1 MVQDPVQ
8 ARSKKH
14 EAYRPRNIS
23 YNRAID
29 ILDLLTMNA
38 RAQLPRARVAPHQPS
53 PCSCTGRQ
61 TPSSSSCSRPSSI
74 SASRMVTALAI
85 FASGA
90 TASSPMRG
98 GAAASRALATT
109 AAARAEF
116 AFESSKQSTLL
127 CSSLTASTKQGMLD
141 EAREAKNAG
150 ADVVELRLDF
160 LQDFD
165 PSRDL
170 EEMIKGFELPCIV
183 TYRPSWEGGQ
193 YQGDDAPRLAALKL
207 AMEIGAAYV
216 DVEFLIAPVFM
227 AAIRAEADQGK
238 EYTTKIIVSSHDY
251 KATASD
257 VDLRK
262 LVQAIRAVGADVVKF
277 ATTGQDVSDGNRVLS
292 IVKEASASGPIIGL
306 CMGEKGQAT
315 RILAPKYGGYLT
327 FGALSPERQSAPG
340 QPTIDQLKNLYRLD
354 TQSADTKIL
363 GIVGNPVSHSKS
375 PAIHN
380 GALGQSGLTDY
391 VYIPLLVDDFDRFL
405 QSLPDED
412 WVGLSVTIP
421 HKGAALAAAA
431 EADEVA
437 SSIAAANTLVRI
449 GSGKG
454 FKAYNTDWL
463 AAITS
468 IEHAMT
474 EAGMTSGDSAA
485 SPLAGKTV
493 VVLGAGGAGRALA
506 FGAASRGASVVV
518 ANRTATKAVELAEQL
533 SPKGRGVSLEDLGS
547 GKVGGDVLVNTTS
560 VGMQPNDGESPVP
573 EHVTATFEVVFDAVY
588 TPLHTKLLRDA
599 EKAGAVVVT
608 GEKMFVGQ
616 AAEQYRLFTQQ
627 EPDTQLMTDIVLGR
641 K

>member
-1 MVQDPVQ
+1 
-8 ARSKKH
+8 
-14 EAYRPRNIS
+14 
-23 YNRAID
+23 
-29 ILDLLTMNA
+29 
-38 RAQLPRARVAPHQPS
+38 
-53 PCSCTGRQ
+53 
-61 TPSSSSCSRPSSI
+61 
-74 SASRMVTALAI
+74 MVTALAI

>member
-1 MVQDPVQ
+1 MI
-8 ARSKKH
+8 AM
-14 EAYRPRNIS
+14 A
-23 YNRAID
+23 
-29 ILDLLTMNA
+29 
-38 RAQLPRARVAPHQPS
+38 
-53 PCSCTGRQ
+53 C
-61 TPSSSSCSRPSSI
+61 
-74 SASRMVTALAI
+74 
-85 FASGA
+85 
-90 TASSPMRG
+90 
-98 GAAASRALATT
+98 
-109 AAARAEF
+109 AEF
-116 AFESSKQSTLL
+116 AFDPAKQSTLL
-127 CSSLTASTKQGMLD
+127 CSSLTASTKQGMLE
-141 EAREAKNAG
+141 EAKEAKNAG

-160 LQDFD
+160 LKDFD

-193 YQGDDAPRLAALKL
+193 YDGDDAPRLAALKL

-216 DVEFLIAPVFM
+216 DVEFLMAEVFM
-227 AAIRAEADQGK
+227 TAIRAEIEQGK
-238 EYTTKIIVSSHDY
+238 EYQTKIIVSSHDY
-251 KATASD
+251 EATASD
-257 VDLRK
+257 EDLRK

-277 ATTGQDVSDGNRVLS
+277 ATTGQDISDGNRVLS

-340 QPTIDQLKNLYRLD
+340 QPTINQLKNLYRLES
-354 TQSADTKIL
+354 QSANTKVL

-380 GALGQSGLTDY
+380 GALAQAGLTDY
-391 VYIPLLVDDFDRFL
+391 VYIPLLVDDFDRFVE
-405 QSLPDED
+405 SLPDDD

-431 EADEVA
+431 EADTVA

-449 GSGKG
+449 ENGKG

-468 IEHAMT
+468 IENAMI
-474 EAGMTSGDSAA
+474 ENGMGPSADAGTDA
-485 SPLAGKTV
+485 SPLTGKTV

-518 ANRTATKAVELAEQL
+518 ANRTAEKAVELAEQL
-533 SPKGRGVSLEDLGS
+533 NPKGQGVSLNDLNGGS
-547 GKVGGDVLVNTTS
+547 VTGDILVNTTS
-560 VGMQPNDGESPVP
+560 VGMHPNDDESPVP
-573 EHVTATFEVVFDAVY
+573 EYVTASFKVVFDAVY
-588 TPLHTKLLRDA
+588 TPLHTRLLQDA
-599 EKAGAVVVT
+599 EKAGAIVVT

-627 EPDTQLMTDIVLGR
+627 EPDQALMTDIVLGR
-641 K
+641 NRNFL

>member
-1 MVQDPVQ
+1 
-8 ARSKKH
+8 
-14 EAYRPRNIS
+14 
-23 YNRAID
+23 
-29 ILDLLTMNA
+29 
-38 RAQLPRARVAPHQPS
+38 
-53 PCSCTGRQ
+53 
-61 TPSSSSCSRPSSI
+61 
-74 SASRMVTALAI
+74 
-85 FASGA
+85 
-90 TASSPMRG
+90 
-98 GAAASRALATT
+98 
-109 AAARAEF
+109 
-116 AFESSKQSTLL
+116 
-127 CSSLTASTKQGMLD
+127 
-141 EAREAKNAG
+141 
-150 ADVVELRLDF
+150 
-160 LQDFD
+160 
-165 PSRDL
+165 
-170 EEMIKGFELPCIV
+170 MIKGFELPCIV

>member
-1 MVQDPVQ
+1 
-8 ARSKKH
+8 
-14 EAYRPRNIS
+14 
-23 YNRAID
+23 
-29 ILDLLTMNA
+29 MNA
-38 RAQLPRARVAPHQPS
+38 RGQLHSSIHSSIHRARVAQPS
-53 PCSCTGRQ
+53 PGCSGKHAPAP
-61 TPSSSSCSRPSSI
+61 TPSCARPLTSAPRRIAPEMALHAIGGVVCSPR
-74 SASRMVTALAI
+74 
-85 FASGA
+85 
-90 TASSPMRG
+90 RG
-98 GAAASRALATT
+98 GAARAAGSRAR
-109 AAARAEF
+109 AASARAEL
-116 AFESSKQSTLL
+116 AFDPSKRSTLL
-127 CSSLTASTKQGMLD
+127 CSSLTASTKKGMLE
-141 EAREAKNAG
+141 EAREAKDAG

-160 LQDFD
+160 LEDFE

-170 EEMIKGFELPCIV
+170 AEMIKGFELPCIV

-193 YQGDDAPRLAALKL
+193 YQGEDAPRLAALKL
-207 AMEIGAAYV
+207 AMEVGAAYV

-227 AAIRAEADQGK
+227 AAIRAEVERGT
-238 EYTTKIIVSSHDY
+238 EYKTKIIVSSHDY
-251 KATASD
+251 TATASD
-257 VDLRK
+257 GDLRK
-262 LVQAIRAVGADVVKF
+262 LVEAIRAVGADIVKF
-277 ATTGQDVSDGNRVLS
+277 ATTGQDISDGNRVLS
-292 IVKEASASGPIIGL
+292 IVKEASASGPVIGL

-354 TQSADTKIL
+354 TQSADTKVL

-380 GALGQSGLTDY
+380 GALCKSGLNDY
-391 VYIPLLVDDFDRFL
+391 VYIPLLVDDFDGFVR
-405 QSLPDED
+405 SLPDED

-421 HKGAALAAAA
+421 HKAAALAAAA

-437 SSIAAANTLVRI
+437 SSIAAANTLVRL
-449 GSGKG
+449 GNGKG

-474 EAGMTSGDSAA
+474 EAGMTSGDSGEGEGT

-506 FGAASRGASVVV
+506 FGAASRGASVIV
-518 ANRTATKAVELAEQL
+518 ANRTAAKAVELAEQL
-533 SPKGRGVSLEDLGS
+533 RPKGRGVSLDDLCS

-560 VGMQPNDGESPVP
+560 VGMQPNDDESPVP
-573 EHVTATFEVVFDAVY
+573 EHVTAAFKVVFDAVY
-588 TPLHTKLLRDA
+588 TPLQTKLLRDA
-599 EKAGAVVVT
+599 ERAGAVVVT

-627 EPDTQLMTDIVLGR
+627 EPDTELMTDIVLGR
-641 K
+641 TII

>member
-1 MVQDPVQ
+1 
-8 ARSKKH
+8 
-14 EAYRPRNIS
+14 
-23 YNRAID
+23 
-29 ILDLLTMNA
+29 
-38 RAQLPRARVAPHQPS
+38 
-53 PCSCTGRQ
+53 
-61 TPSSSSCSRPSSI
+61 
-74 SASRMVTALAI
+74 MVTALTI
-85 FASGA
+85 CTSGGA
-90 TASSPMRG
+90 ASSSLRA
-98 GAAASRALATT
+98 GAAASRALVT
-109 AAARAEF
+109 AAAGQADL
-116 AFESSKQSTLL
+116 AFDSSKRSTLL
-127 CSSLTASTKQGMLD
+127 CSSLTASTKRGMLD

-160 LQDFD
+160 LEDFD

-170 EEMIKGFELPCIV
+170 EEMIEAFELPCIV

-227 AAIRAEADQGK
+227 AAIRAEVDQGK
-238 EYTTKIIVSSHDY
+238 EYKTKIIVSSHDY

-257 VDLRK
+257 EDLRK
-262 LVQAIRAVGADVVKF
+262 LVEAIRAVGADIVKF
-277 ATTGQDVSDGNRVLS
+277 ATTGQDISDGNRVLS
-292 IVKEASASGPIIGL
+292 IVKEASASGPVIGL

-354 TQSADTKIL
+354 TQSAHTKIL

-380 GALGQSGLTDY
+380 GVLGQSGLTDY
-391 VYIPLLVDDFDRFL
+391 VYIPLLVDDFDRFI

-412 WVGLSVTIP
+412 WIGLSVTIP

-437 SSIAAANTLVRI
+437 NSIAAANTLVRM

-468 IEHAMT
+468 IENAMA
-474 EAGMTSGDSAA
+474 EAGMSSGDAVA

-506 FGAASRGASVVV
+506 FGAASRGASVII
-518 ANRTATKAVELAEQL
+518 ANRTASKAVELAEQL
-533 SPKGRGVSLEDLGS
+533 SPKGRGVSLDDLGS

-560 VGMQPNDGESPVP
+560 VGMQPNDGKSPVP
-573 EHVTATFEVVFDAVY
+573 EHVTATFKVVFDAVY

-627 EPDTQLMTDIVLGR
+627 EPDTDLMTDIVLGR

>member
-449 GSGKG
+449 GERQGVQGVQHGLAGGDRVDRAGHGGGRHDGGRRRGWRESAGRQDGGRAWARGAPAGRWRSGRRPGAPRSSSRIGLQTKG
-454 FKAYNTDWL
+454 GGSWP
-463 AAITS
+463 S
-468 IEHAMT
+468 SCSP
-474 EAGMTSGDSAA
+474 AGPGRVAWRTSAA
-485 SPLAGKTV
+485 A
-493 VVLGAGGAGRALA
+493 
-506 FGAASRGASVVV
+506 
-518 ANRTATKAVELAEQL
+518 Q
-533 SPKGRGVSLEDLGS
+533 
-547 GKVGGDVLVNTTS
+547 VGGDVAVLVNTTS
-560 VGMQPNDGESPVP
+560 VGMQPNDGESPSSG
-573 EHVTATFEVVFDAVY
+573 ARDG
-588 TPLHTKLLRDA
+588 LLRGGLSTPCTRPCTRSSSGTRRRRA
-599 EKAGAVVVT
+599 
-608 GEKMFVGQ
+608 
-616 AAEQYRLFTQQ
+616 
-627 EPDTQLMTDIVLGR
+627 PSW
-641 K
+641 